1 MSESKSALTYSSGL
15 IRSMNSDVEI
25 SLSVS
30 ATEFEKIVNETVEP
44 FLAEFEQTCS
54 RFIPDNPLA
63 QLNNSPNESVEV
75 PALLF
80 EAVKVA
86 ADAFERSNGLFDPRV
101 ISTLKAIGYADSF
114 ETGSSPRGS
123 LPSTHTE
130 MESWRPQFEHVG
142 SSYKINLSG
151 APIDLGGIGK
161 GLAVDLL
168 SASLRESAPSGFV
181 NAGGDLQAWGH
192 SREGTAWRIGVEN
205 PFDSS
210 EADPLAVLEISD
222 TGLATSSVRKRRWK
236 TQHGDDVHHL
246 VNPKTGRP
254 ANSGLVA
261 VTVVH
266 KNTNVAETL
275 TKTLFIEGESSILET
290 CNGDQIAALWVT
302 TQGEIGYSDSMK
314 RHLIWMK
321 P

>member
-1 MSESKSALTYSSGL
+1 MSKSSSALTYSSGL
-15 IRSMNSDVEI
+15 IRSMNSDIEI

-30 ATEFEKIVNETVEP
+30 ASEFDKIVKDTVEP
-44 FLAEFEQTCS
+44 FLTEFEQTCS
-54 RFIPDNPLA
+54 RFIPGNPLA
-63 QLNNSPNESVEV
+63 QLNNSPNEGVEV
-75 PALLF
+75 PELLF

-86 ADAFERSNGLFDPRV
+86 ANAFERSNGLFDPRV
-101 ISTLKAIGYADSF
+101 INTLKEIGYADSF
-114 ETGSSPRGS
+114 EAGSSPHGN

-130 MESWRPQFEHVG
+130 PESWNPTFEHIG

-151 APIDLGGIGK
+151 APVDLGGIGK

-168 SASLRESAPSGFV
+168 SASLRELATSGFI
-181 NAGGDLQAWGH
+181 NAGGDLQAWGQ
-192 SREGTAWRIGVEN
+192 SPEAGAWRIGVEN

-210 EADPLAVLEISD
+210 EADPIAVLEISD

-236 TQHGDDVHHL
+236 TQDGDDVHHL
-246 VNPKTGRP
+246 INPKTGRP
-254 ANSGLVA
+254 ANSGLAA

-266 KNTNVAETL
+266 KHTNVAETL

-290 CNGDQIAALWVT
+290 CNSNQIAALWVT
-302 TQGEIGYSDSMK
+302 TQGEIGYSDSMTQ
-314 RHLIWMK
+314 HLIWMR